1 MFELIFSPLSYL
13 RIKHGLKPIAD
24 WVYPIIFAAVSC
36 VLIFT
41 FGQKGAISGAGGLI
55 DRLVLVCS
63 VLPGFYIAALAAI
76 ATFNRPHIDE
86 IMEEPSPTLIVKIGG
101 KENKIR
107 LTRRRFLSQLFAF
120 LCWESLFLLM
130 SCVFAGIIGEGIIDK
145 VVPAFAAHGFVVAF
159 CFAITLFFW
168 QMICITCLGLYYLG
182 DRLFRPTY

>member
-1 MFELIFSPLSYL
+1 MLELIFSPLSYL
-13 RIKHGLKPIAD
+13 RIRHGLKPIAD
-24 WVYPIIFAAVSC
+24 WLYPAIFAAVSC

-41 FGQKGAISGAGGLI
+41 FGQKGAISGGGGLV

-86 IMEEPSPTLIVKIGG
+86 LMEAPSPTLTVKIGG
-101 KENKIR
+101 KKNVIR
-107 LTRRRFLSQLFAF
+107 LTRRRFLSHLFAF

-130 SCVFAGIIGEGIIDK
+130 SCVFAGIIGKGVIEAVPK
-145 VVPAFAAHGFVVAF
+145 FASHSVVIVF
-159 CFAITLFFW
+159 CFVITLFFW
-168 QMICITCLGLYYLG
+168 QMICVTCLGLYYLG